1 MHISNNV
8 CTSRTAHSRCT
19 YHREFDLDGN
29 GQLDRTELS
38 SLLMSIFA
46 NQVDVINADIVNKL
60 VSSCEHQGGIT
71 KANVNRA
78 IKKYRGYVHEL
89 ATAANAQDSIFAEF
103 DKNGDGVISRA
114 EMLPILKACA
124 SHIKDCPVD
133 EVCAIYRYIPR
144 ARAAPLLRDVLYA
157 CAPP

>member
-1 MHISNNV
+1 MTATCISNNV
-8 CTSRTAHSRCT
+8 CT

-29 GQLDRTELS
+29 GQLDRAELS

-133 EVCAIYRYIPR
+133 EVCAIYSTR
-144 ARAAPLLRDVLYA
+144 AR
-157 CAPP
+157 CASLA

>member
-1 MHISNNV
+1 
-8 CTSRTAHSRCT
+8 
-19 YHREFDLDGN
+19 
-29 GQLDRTELS
+29 
-38 SLLMSIFA
+38 MSIFA

-133 EVCAIYRYIPR
+133 EVCARYIDIFH
-144 ARAAPLLRDVLYA
+144 ARALRLSCVMCSMRVLPLDDYLGLTLVI
-157 CAPP
+157 PW

>member
-1 MHISNNV
+1 MLSNNV
-8 CTSRTAHSRCT
+8 CT

-133 EVCAIYRYIPR
+133 EVCAPR

-157 CAPP
+157 CATPCALGDYLGLTFVIPW

>member
-1 MHISNNV
+1 
-8 CTSRTAHSRCT
+8 
-19 YHREFDLDGN
+19 
-29 GQLDRTELS
+29 
-38 SLLMSIFA
+38 MSIFA

-124 SHIKDCPVD
+124 SNIKDCPVD
-133 EVCAIYRYIPR
+133 EVCAMYFPRR
-144 ARAAPLLRDVLYA
+144 ARCASLACALLLFA
-157 CAPP
+157 CAPPW

>member
-1 MHISNNV
+1 
-8 CTSRTAHSRCT
+8 
-19 YHREFDLDGN
+19 
-29 GQLDRTELS
+29 
-38 SLLMSIFA
+38 MSIFA
-46 NQVDVINADIVNKL
+46 DQVDVINADIVNKL

-103 DKNGDGVISRA
+103 DTNGDGVISRA

-124 SHIKDCPVD
+124 SNIKDCPVD
-133 EVCAIYRYIPR
+133 EVCAMDVFSTPR
-144 ARAAPLLRDVLYA
+144 ALRFSCVCSSALRVCSPLVI
-157 CAPP
+157 PW